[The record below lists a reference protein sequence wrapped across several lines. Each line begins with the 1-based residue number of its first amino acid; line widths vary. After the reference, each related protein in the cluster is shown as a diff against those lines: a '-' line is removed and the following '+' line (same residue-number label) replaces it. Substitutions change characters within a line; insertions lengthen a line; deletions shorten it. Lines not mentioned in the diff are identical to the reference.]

1 MMASGDRTGVV
12 KVWNVGS
19 GKCLRRIEKGSHPII
34 AIAFGIEPSHVL
46 CCYEQPVYMDSK
58 AQLC

>member
-1 MMASGDRTGVV
+1 V

>member
-1 MMASGDRTGVV
+1 MASGDRTGVV
-12 KVWNVGS
+12 KVW
-19 GKCLRRIEKGSHPII
+19 IEKGSHPII